1 MASPHI
7 LIFSLLLSCSSAVSS
22 LSRGLKEGSSISV
35 EQANDV
41 LTSADGTFSAGF
53 HPVGNNAYC
62 FVIWFNKPPCTT
74 HNCTIV
80 WMANRDFPVNSKH
93 SKLTLLRSGNLVLKD
108 AGHVI
113 VWKADTVSNLTS
125 SLYLELYD
133 SGNLVLHD
141 SDGSKIWQSFDS
153 RTDTLLPLQ
162 PLNKN
167 TKLVSSRSKS
177 NFSSG
182 FFTLY
187 FDPNNVLNLVYQS
200 PEVSSVYWPDPSL
213 LSWEAGRSMYN
224 TSGIAVLSSFG
235 DFSSADGINFFP
247 TDFGSMIQRIL
258 KLDFDGNLRLYSRKG
273 EENWVVSRQAF
284 SQPCRI
290 HGSCGPN
297 SVCSYVPNLGRQ
309 CSCIPGYK
317 MMNPTDWTFGC
328 EPKFDLPCNQA
339 DEFGFLKLSHV
350 ELYGYDYGLYP
361 NYTIKMCENLCL
373 SMCDCKGF
381 QFKHF
386 EVHRSDGI
394 YCDMYL
400 KLPKVSLSSS
410 NKASDQDYKL
420 DCFTKFEELGQEYPK
435 SHETFF
441 FVLWLLI
448 RTRQNSGP
456 VQGYFL
462 ATSSIR
468 RFTYAELKK
477 VTKSF
482 TEEIG
487 RGAGGVVYQG
497 KLSDGR
503 TAAIKRLIDANH
515 QGEAEFLVEVDTIGR
530 LHQMNHRL
538 LIYEYM
544 EHGSLAKSLSFQ
556 SIDWRNRF
564 EIAIGTAKGLAY
576 LHEECLEWVLHCD
589 IKREN
594 ILLDSSYQPRG
605 DVKYSGFSRIRGTRG
620 YMAPEWVSNH
630 PITSKVDV
638 YSYGIVVLV
647 LVTGRNPGMGAHSS
661 EDGEGGEDQTSLVN
675 WVKEQMKRSTEAETW
690 TGCKDML
697 DPALDG
703 KCDIDEMLI
712 LVTIAL
718 KCVQEDK
725 DDRPTM
731 GQVVEMLVCCENNFA
746 AKALSIA
753 RSLTHAL

>member
-22 LSRGLKEGSSISV
+22 LPRGLKEGSSISV

-62 FVIWFNKPPCTT
+62 FAIWFNKPPCTT

-167 TKLVSSRSKS
+167 TKLSRSKS

-420 DCFTKFEELGQEYPK
+420 DCFTKFEELGREYPK

-530 LHQMNHRL
+530 FHQMNHRL

>member
-62 FVIWFNKPPCTT
+62 FAIWFNKPPCTT

-213 LSWEAGRSMYN
+213 LSWEARRSMYN

-235 DFSSADGINFFP
+235 DFSSAD
-247 TDFGSMIQRIL
+247 
-258 KLDFDGNLRLYSRKG
+258 G

-361 NYTIKMCENLCL
+361 NYTIKMCEDLCL

-420 DCFTKFEELGQEYPK
+420 DCFTKFEELGREYPK

-448 RTRQNSGP
+448 RTRQNSGA

>member
-41 LTSADGTFSAGF
+41 FTSADGTFSAGF

-62 FVIWFNKPPCTT
+62 FAIWFNKPPCTT

-80 WMANRDFPVNSKH
+80 WMANRDFPVNGKH

-113 VWKADTVSNLTS
+113 VWKADT
-125 SLYLELYD
+125 
-133 SGNLVLHD
+133 
-141 SDGSKIWQSFDS
+141 
-153 RTDTLLPLQ
+153 

-167 TKLVSSRSKS
+167 TKLVSSRSRN
-177 NFSSG
+177 NFSLG

-200 PEVSSVYWPDPSL
+200 PEVST
-213 LSWEAGRSMYN
+213 GRSMYN
-224 TSGIAVLSSFG
+224 TSGIAVLCSFG
-235 DFSSADGINFFP
+235 DFSSTDGVNFFP
-247 TDFGSMIQRIL
+247 SDFGSIIQRML

-273 EENWVVSRQAF
+273 RENWVVSWQAF
-284 SQPCRI
+284 SRPCRI
-290 HGSCGPN
+290 HGSCGPK
-297 SVCSYVPNLGRQ
+297 SVLRGSSACSYVPNLGRQ

-339 DEFGFLKLSHV
+339 DEFAFLKLSHV
-350 ELYGYDYGLYP
+350 EFYGYDFGLYP
-361 NYTIKMCENLCL
+361 NYTIKMCEDLCL

-386 EVHRSDGI
+386 EVHRSDG
-394 YCDMYL
+394 DMYL
-400 KLPKVSLSSS
+400 KLPKVSLSSF
-410 NKASDQDYKL
+410 NKAGDQDYKL
-420 DCFTKFEELGQEYPK
+420 DCSTKFEELGREYPK
-435 SHETFF
+435 SHESESLKLALWSAGAIGIVEILSIF

-448 RTRQNSGP
+448 RTRQHSGP

-477 VTKSF
+477 ATKSF

-487 RGAGGVVYQG
+487 RGIGV
-497 KLSDGR
+497 
-503 TAAIKRLIDANH
+503 
-515 QGEAEFLVEVDTIGR
+515 EAEFLVEVDNIGR
-530 LHQMNHRL
+530 LHHMNVIEMWSYCMEGKYRL

-576 LHEECLEWVLHCD
+576 LHEECLEWVLHYD
-589 IKREN
+589 IKLEN
-594 ILLDSSYQPRG
+594 ILLDSRVTDFGLSWLLNRG

-620 YMAPEWVSNH
+620 YMAPEWVSNY

-638 YSYGIVVLV
+638 YRYRIVVLV

-661 EDGEGGEDQTSLVN
+661 EDGEGGEDQTSLVK

-697 DPALDG
+697 DPTLDG

-712 LVTIAL
+712 LVTITL

-731 GQVVEMLVCCENNFA
+731 GQVVEMLACCENNFA